1 MVKNVLL
8 RGRAASVSRS
18 AATSTLLV
26 ASVAIS
32 ACASLTCSISA
43 ALAYSSGDL
52 ELASLMLVRDEV
64 EKTDRLLLDGDVA
77 NTRGRV
83 KKLLR
88 LEPRRQAAVAVA
100 ASRLPTTVGG
110 EVASHVREAEFFLA
124 VS

>member
-1 MVKNVLL
+1 MKKPA
-8 RGRAASVSRS
+8 RQSGAVSRS
-18 AATSTLLV
+18 AATSTLL
-26 ASVAIS
+26 SVAIS

-43 ALAYSSGDL
+43 AIAYSAGDL

-100 ASRLPTTVGG
+100 ASRLPTSVGG

-124 VS
+124 VR

>member
-1 MVKNVLL
+1 MKNCV
-8 RGRAASVSRS
+8 SVVSRRS
-18 AATSTLLV
+18 STLL
-26 ASVAIS
+26 AVAIS
-32 ACASLTCSISA
+32 AYASLTCSVST
-43 ALAYSSGDL
+43 ALAYSAGDL

-88 LEPRRQAAVAVA
+88 LEPRRQAAVAIA
-100 ASRLPTTVGG
+100 ASRLPATVGG
-110 EVASHVREAEFFLA
+110 EVTSHVREAEFFLA